1 MSTSAFARLPL
12 SGPVR
17 LKSLLRP
24 SSLLLCVAAF
34 SVPAAAQ
41 GEQGRICEVK
51 PAMRCL
57 DKEKIEGVTLKFPI
71 DAAAIQRDGFLICDS
86 SFNYTT
92 APDIVLI
99 MDNTGSMD
107 SAQTVGGIPRWCD
120 FPDMEISDPGCISGD
135 PHSQRGPALQTFL
148 DSALAKAGTGVNIGV
163 VTFSQ
168 TAEAKSD
175 KLQPLTQATKAA
187 IKSSIVMEERG
198 QTNYTAAFRAA
209 MELLKSSRKPVKER
223 FIIFVSDGR
232 PNYPQRPDGDP
243 YTYKTFWDSLPM
255 VHSIFLGDNKD
266 NYKDMQDVSAK
277 TGGLFFNISDVSL
290 LAKIL
295 TDDLAK
301 TLFRRAVPTLTT
313 VHNLSDSVTFRI
325 EPSMHIASPDSDAYT
340 LMMPGPLELVKG
352 VNEIVIKT
360 EYGYD
365 GTTQDLH
372 FKIERSAT
380 GPFFTGLGQICR
392 DLPKLLVYNSRDE
405 ALNLLGLP
413 FAIGDSAV
421 RYSLTTAADLDSFDV
436 KIRTRSFVT
445 AQQDQESVPNTDA
458 NRKDSTWNGAET
470 FQHQTAG
477 KIQGDNLVQ
486 AEHGEYILV
495 SYRHPFIRE
504 DSVLVQVRV
513 KYGPEFDR
521 AEYRDLNGDGRI
533 ETVTIRFQEALSAL
547 PGKLQ
552 FNITDEAGVS
562 AERIAQGNEIAFPSN
577 GLGNQD
583 RGRLVVTLANPFPF
597 GMTSVANPDSSGR
610 AFKQLDI
617 PMVDARFRVDD
628 SVPPVIVKA
637 NVSTDKGDGHSV
649 VKVVYSERI
658 TLEAPF
664 VEPIVFKRDTVVFSM
679 KDLPVKSID
688 KTNDRE
694 YVFHLLPG
702 STFKPV
708 GGDSIAVNDNGETRD
723 LNKIAPKSLVFTSM
737 GGPVPSQAVSDLYVT
752 FANGSKSKPAGA
764 AEATDDV
771 TFVPVDARG
780 AAIPGNRDGHCGA
793 CNPMQGDVFS
803 GSLIVVVTK
812 QPVNYDFTIFTNLG
826 QVVTRGSGRIDE
838 ADLGLLDKH
847 ENETKDP
854 NQVEYVQRIVWTGRT
869 DNGQTAGTGAYVL
882 KAVFHYPKNF
892 KTGAGESTG
901 IKLTRFG
908 FLRNCCN
915 AYNDKW
921 YY

>member
-1 MSTSAFARLPL
+1 MSRSAFRLPL
-12 SGPVR
+12 SGPAR
-17 LKSLLRP
+17 FF
-24 SSLLLCVAAF
+24 LCLAGSALI
-34 SVPAAAQ
+34 AAAQ

-57 DKEKIEGVTLKFPI
+57 DKEKIEGSTLKVPI

-120 FPDMEISDPGCISGD
+120 FPDKEVSDPGCISGD

-148 DSALAKAGTGVNIGV
+148 DSALVKGGTGVNIGV

-209 MELLKSSRKPVKER
+209 MELLKSSRKPVEEQ

-243 YTYKTFWDSLPM
+243 YTYKTFWDSLPT

-266 NYKDMQDVSAK
+266 NYTDMQDVSDK

-313 VHNLSDSVTFRI
+313 VRNLSDSVTFRI
-325 EPSMHIASPDSDAYT
+325 EPSMHVASADSDAYT

-360 EYGYD
+360 EYGYG
-365 GTTQDLH
+365 GTTQDVH

-380 GPFFTGLGQICR
+380 GPYFTGLEQICR
-392 DLPKLLVYNSRDE
+392 DLPKLLVYNSKDQ

-413 FAIGDSAV
+413 FTIGDSAV
-421 RYSLTTAADLDSFDV
+421 RYRLTTSAALDSFDV
-436 KIRTRSFVT
+436 KIRTQSFVT
-445 AQQDQESVPNTDA
+445 AQQDLESVPNTNA
-458 NRKDSTWNGAET
+458 NRQDSTWSGAEA

-495 SYRHPFIRE
+495 SYRNPFIRE
-504 DSVLVQVRV
+504 DSALVKVRV
-513 KYGPEFDR
+513 KYGPEFDQ

-533 ETVTIRFQEALSAL
+533 ETVTIHFQEALAAL

-552 FNITDEAGVS
+552 FNITDGAGVS
-562 AERIAQGNEIAFPSN
+562 AERIAQGSEIAFPTN
-577 GLGNQD
+577 GSGGED

-610 AFKQLDI
+610 TFKQLDI
-617 PMVDARFRVDD
+617 PTVDARFRVDD
-628 SVPPVIVKA
+628 SVAPVIVKA
-637 NVSTDKGDGHSV
+637 DVTTDKADGHSV
-649 VKVVYSERI
+649 VKVVYSEPVA
-658 TLEAPF
+658 LDAPF
-664 VEPIVFKRDTVVFSM
+664 LEPIVFKRDTVVFSL
-679 KDLPVKSID
+679 KDLAVKSID

-694 YVFHLLPG
+694 YVFHLQPG
-702 STFKPV
+702 TGFKPV
-708 GGDSIAVNDNGETRD
+708 GGDSVAINNNGETRD
-723 LNKIAPKSLVFTSM
+723 LNGIAPKALVFTPM
-737 GGPVPSQAVSDLYVT
+737 GGSAPSQAVSDFFVT
-752 FANGSKSKPAGA
+752 FANGSKSRAGAA
-764 AEATDDV
+764 AEATDEV
-771 TFVPVDARG
+771 VFIPVDARG
-780 AAIPGNRDGHCGA
+780 AAIPGNSDGHCGT
-793 CNPMQGDVFS
+793 CNPMQGDVFT
-803 GSLIVVVTK
+803 GSVIVVVTK
-812 QPVNYDFTIFTNLG
+812 QPVNYDFTIYSNLG
-826 QVVTRGSGRIDE
+826 QPVSRGSGRIEE
-838 ADLGLLDKH
+838 ADLRLLDR
-847 ENETKDP
+847 NESESKDP
-854 NQVEYVQRIVWTGRT
+854 NQTEYVQRIVWTGRT

-892 KTGAGESTG
+892 KTGAGASTG
-901 IKLTRFG
+901 IKITRFG